1 MSGGAETPA
10 YVGKITIG
18 RNAIDVAALERE
30 VSDPAAGAIVS
41 FTGTTRRDNA
51 GRVVIRLEYEAYEPM
66 ALSEMRKLAVEAGAR
81 WKITRIAIAHRVGV
95 VEIGETSVAIAVS
108 APHRAEAF
116 EACRFAIDRLK
127 EIVPIWKKEHFE
139 GGEVWIGCQT
149 SHPTCSHEMV
159 ALSTNPL
166 LTERTVTS
174 YKHRMALGE
183 TSVVKIILAEPRGFC
198 AGVDR
203 AVEAVRSALRSY
215 GRPLYVRH
223 QIVHNR
229 FVLEALEREGAIFVE
244 SLDEV
249 PTGQRVIF
257 SAHGVAPSEWDRAKD
272 RELRVIDA
280 TCPLVTKV
288 HLEVKKFDD
297 EGRTVILIGHAATR
311 K

>member
-1 MSGGAETPA
+1 MNTFTIKLFATLRERAHASELTRQFPDGATVGEIWRRLVVEFPELAGHHDSVGFAVNQEYVEANFEPRKGDEIAFIPPVSGGAETPA
-10 YVGKITIG
+10 YVGKVTIG

-30 VSDPAAGAIVS
+30 VADPAAGAIVS

-149 SHPTCSHEMV
+149 SHP
-159 ALSTNPL
+159 P
-166 LTERTVTS
+166 
-174 YKHRMALGE
+174 
-183 TSVVKIILAEPRGFC
+183 
-198 AGVDR
+198 
-203 AVEAVRSALRSY
+203 
-215 GRPLYVRH
+215 
-223 QIVHNR
+223 
-229 FVLEALEREGAIFVE
+229 ALE
-244 SLDEV
+244 
-249 PTGQRVIF
+249 
-257 SAHGVAPSEWDRAKD
+257 
-272 RELRVIDA
+272 
-280 TCPLVTKV
+280 
-288 HLEVKKFDD
+288 
-297 EGRTVILIGHAATR
+297 
-311 K
+311 